1 MKRLIFISVLLL
13 SACASNNTAKPIPN
27 WPEAPTDL
35 QQPAPDL
42 TPLAPEKRNLSDL
55 IENSNEN
62 YTQYYILKE
71 KYEGWQNWYNSQQK
85 IWQGLQ

>member
-1 MKRLIFISVLLL
+1 MKRLILISLFVLT
-13 SACASNNTAKPIPN
+13 ACASNKAQIIPN
-27 WPEAPTDL
+27 WPAAPADL
-35 QQPAPDL
+35 QEPVPDL
-42 TPLAPEKRNLSDL
+42 TPLAPEQRNLSDL

-71 KYEGWQNWYNSQQK
+71 KFEGWQNWYNTQQK

>member
-1 MKRLIFISVLLL
+1 MKKLILISLLL
-13 SACASNNTAKPIPN
+13 LTACAGNKPPVIPN
-27 WPEAPTDL
+27 WPTVPTDL
-35 QQPAPDL
+35 QLPANDL
-42 TPLAPEKRNLSDL
+42 KPLDINQRKLSDL

-71 KYEGWQNWYNSQQK
+71 KYEGWQNWYINQQK